1 MRASASSSAR
11 AAASAAAAGSSR
23 WRTFLQLGDQW
34 QFWLPGATV
43 LVAAAL
49 YARASGT
56 RLAAVDAEP

>member
-1 MRASASSSAR
+1 MLSRRALRCR
-11 AAASAAAAGSSR
+11 ALP
-23 WRTFLQLGDQW
+23 FLQLGDQW

-43 LVAAAL
+43 LVVAAI